1 MEIIEYHYNNH
12 REKYMIKLNIKKW
25 ILPLLFMLFIGSCD
39 KDNKC
44 NNCDDLFSG
53 YIYMKVTASDLVKYD
68 GLAQLNG
75 VNVGVCIRAYVLEE
89 ELNLKT
95 VTIADE
101 CCCEY

>member
-1 MEIIEYHYNNH
+1 
-12 REKYMIKLNIKKW
+12 
-25 ILPLLFMLFIGSCD
+25 
-39 KDNKC
+39 
-44 NNCDDLFSG
+44 
-53 YIYMKVTASDLVKYD
+53 MKVTASDLVKYD

-75 VNVGVCIRAYVLEE
+75 VNVGVCIRAYILEE